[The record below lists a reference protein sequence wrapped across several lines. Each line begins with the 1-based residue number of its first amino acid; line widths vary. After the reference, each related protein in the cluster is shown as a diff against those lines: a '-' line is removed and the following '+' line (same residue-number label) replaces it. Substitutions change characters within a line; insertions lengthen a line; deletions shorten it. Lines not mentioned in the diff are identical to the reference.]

1 MPAGVANRTTTT
13 KTGVWR
19 MKAWWRLMWP
29 ALRQR
34 RAWCVAALLLALST
48 LLAGV
53 GLLAVAGWFLTATFL
68 AAGQAMFNLFVPSA
82 LIRGLSLGRIVSRY
96 GERIVGH
103 IVTLDLQTDVRTS
116 VFARLCQF
124 SQARLARYREG
135 ELSQRLV
142 SDVAMLDTV
151 FLLILSPLFS
161 AIGAGLLFSALL
173 GQWLPQVA
181 WAVLVCLLF
190 AACLI
195 PYTLARAARNSA
207 KQLHQAETDMR
218 ALTHHA
224 IAGFADIQ
232 VWDAKPTLDQSF
244 EAASRRIAKARA
256 RVQGFGLAGQFCQH
270 VMMGVALVLCA
281 VWGAQ
286 AVATA
291 QVSGPIWVG
300 AILAIL
306 GLFEVV
312 APMMRGAARLGGVQ
326 NAADHLLELLDEP
339 NEGGEAQAQALV
351 VQRAPTLT
359 LQAMYFAYAEQPVL
373 QDINLTIAAGDKIV
387 LTGPS
392 GSGKSTLLQV
402 LMRILPLTQGQ
413 YLIQGQAATHW
424 QSASWFKTC
433 TLLAQDS
440 PLFMG
445 TVRDNLLMA
454 KPQADEVRL
463 WQVLTQVQLAEK
475 IRSLPQGLDTWL
487 GEGGNQLSVGQARRL
502 CLARTILTEAQIWF
516 LDEPCAGLD
525 VPTSQALLKD
535 IMQAAQDRTVI
546 LVSHGQVPEHLFQHH
561 WQLYDGRLQV

>member
-1 MPAGVANRTTTT
+1 MS
-13 KTGVWR
+13 
-19 MKAWWRLMWP
+19 AWWRLMWP
-29 ALRQR
+29 ALRLR

-68 AAGQAMFNLFVPSA
+68 AAGQIMFNLFVPSA

-161 AIGAGLLFSALL
+161 ALGAGLLFSALL

-181 WAVLVCLLF
+181 WAVLLCLLF

-195 PYTLARAARNSA
+195 PYALARMSRQSAR
-207 KQLHQAETDMR
+207 QLHQAETDMR

-224 IAGFADIQ
+224 VAGFADIQ
-232 VWDAKPTLDQSF
+232 VWDAKASLDQAF
-244 EAASRRIAKARA
+244 EAASQRIAKARA
-256 RVQGFGLAGQFCQH
+256 RVQGFGLLGQFCQH
-270 VMMGVALVLCA
+270 VMMGMALVLCA

-286 AVATA
+286 AVAGG
-291 QVSGPIWVG
+291 QLSGPIWVG
-300 AILAIL
+300 ALLAIL

-339 NEGGEAQAQALV
+339 TDTSEAQAQPL
-351 VQRAPTLT
+351 APDQAPELR
-359 LQAMYFAYAEQPVL
+359 LQGLSFAYADHTVL
-373 QDINLTIAAGDKIV
+373 QDISLTVAPGDKVV

-402 LMRILPLTQGQ
+402 LMRILPVSQGQ

-424 QSASWFKTC
+424 QTASWFNVC

-440 PLFMG
+440 PLFLG

-454 KPQADEVRL
+454 NPTVDDARL
-463 WQVLTQVQLAEK
+463 WQVLEQVQLAEK
-475 IRSLPQGLDTWL
+475 IRDLPQGLEAWL

-502 CLARTILTEAQIWF
+502 CLARTILTDAHIWF

-525 VPTSQALLKD
+525 VLTAQALLND
-535 IMQAAQDRTVI
+535 IMLAAKDRTVI
-546 LVSHGQVPEHLFQHH
+546 LVTHGLVPEHLFQHH
-561 WQLYDGRLQV
+561 WQLYEGRLQG